1 MVGPVPARED
11 EAARLS
17 GARGD
22 FVANLGRRLEALRI
36 SLRAVE
42 QSPSDA
48 AARNGLLRRV
58 HALASSARVLGF
70 ASVAEALAEA
80 EKRLRR
86 SEFSDVARALDLL
99 PSLLL
104 GMPVSL
110 RPGPNAPSER
120 APTSIPLNVL
130 VFGTQPLQEAIQAI
144 AGTHVEC
151 ERSDELS
158 RARELS
164 RIFSPDLA
172 VIDADLA
179 GAREL
184 VETLTKDP
192 KLEPLPL
199 VIVGEF
205 VSPEA
210 ASAYL
215 ALGAARVLAKP
226 LNIET
231 LQRAVVELRALSAE
245 PRTGRDPLGDLSM
258 AALADRIA
266 LEVRRG
272 LLEAVEPSARGTS
285 VGFGDGADVMAAVW
299 GAVARVRELVT
310 LRSNGAVRFDST
322 GPEGAVPI
330 VAWSGEE
337 RRAGE
342 RNAGSNEVRVGDSV
356 SLQGRRI
363 VIADDD
369 PAVVW
374 FMSGLLKALGVEVLE
389 AHDGA
394 RALGL
399 TYDCWPDLVV
409 SDVLMPKLDGF
420 SLCHE
425 IKRDVAVRDVPVILL
440 SWKEDLLQRVR
451 ELGASA
457 DGYLRKE
464 AAAVTVAERLR
475 EVLRPR
481 ARVEQRIAAG
491 GEARGRL
498 DGLTPRLILELASA
512 GQRDVRVGFRDA
524 VYLYEVQIR
533 GGRLCSVT
541 RSAADGSFERG
552 ELVLAA
558 LLGVSAG
565 RFVVEPDSSSC
576 RAELDGTVAQVL
588 KAPIERARAALSSIS
603 AGALSSVTGVRIAA
617 EAIAGYLACTPDP
630 ARGLLDKILAGASPR
645 ELITSGSSAPRLLE
659 AVLSDVARRG
669 ALLGVDRIGEE
680 PRPLHSAEAAS
691 PPGAPAASALAVS
704 APPPAPLP
712 PVSIAPAEESSL
724 HPPPSFLPEPP
735 LFSASLAPGKFSL
748 TPSLAPK
755 VDDVN
760 SEDAGWFSLRLDSS
774 HPPAAGAAAPPVI
787 APPAAPLPAA
797 PPPVPPRPPRSADV
811 KAKSPAPSAVSR
823 ALPEAHVAD
832 PPVLAPAVAEKPKG
846 LPFSSEVT
854 PAVDRWEK
862 LTEGVFSYPGTLQGV
877 GMPEVAS
884 APAIPPAP
892 AGEGAVA
899 AASAPIAPPRKA
911 MASVEELDALANAL
925 IESSPSPPSPVEVRA
940 LLAITTDGASADEAG
955 AEAAGPSLEA
965 EMALPPAAAEGAS
978 AASEPG
984 SGPPTAPVVAEEL
997 KTTLVSRL
1005 ESQPPSAS
1013 RLESQPPSPGSSR
1026 VSPLKTPTPSAR
1038 VPAPAGANVGSLIW
1052 LVFVAAAAFAV
1063 SYFVIT
1069 YYRLQSAPD
1078 PGAQPTAPAPLPATS

>member
-1 MVGPVPARED
+1 M
-11 EAARLS
+11 
-17 GARGD
+17 
-22 FVANLGRRLEALRI
+22 
-36 SLRAVE
+36 
-42 QSPSDA
+42 
-48 AARNGLLRRV
+48 
-58 HALASSARVLGF
+58 LGF

-120 APTSIPLNVL
+120 APTRWPLSVL
-130 VFGTQPLQEAIQAI
+130 IFGTQALLEAIQAI
-144 AGTHVEC
+144 PGTHVEC
-151 ERSDELS
+151 ERSEDLA

-164 RIFSPDLA
+164 RIFGPDLA

-184 VETLTKDP
+184 VEALAKDP
-192 KLEPLPL
+192 KVEPLP
-199 VIVGEF
+199 VVVVGEF

-210 ASAYL
+210 ASAYH

-226 LNIET
+226 LSNEA

-245 PRTGRDPLGDLSM
+245 PRTGRDPLGDLSI
-258 AALADRIA
+258 AALTDRIA

-272 LLEAVEPSARGTS
+272 LLEAVEPSARAAS

-299 GAVARVRELVT
+299 GALARVRELVT
-310 LRSNGAVRFDST
+310 LRSSGAVRFDST

-342 RNAGSNEVRVGDSV
+342 RSAGGSEVRVGESV

-394 RALGL
+394 RALSL
-399 TYDCWPDLVV
+399 AYDSWPDLVV

-464 AAAVTVAERLR
+464 AAAATVAERLR

-512 GQRDVRVGFRDA
+512 GQRDARVGFRDA

-533 GGRLCSVT
+533 GGRLCSAT
-541 RSAADGSFERG
+541 RSSAEGSFERG
-552 ELVLAA
+552 EFVLAA

-565 RFVVEPDSSSC
+565 RFVVEPDHSPC
-576 RAELDGTVAQVL
+576 RADFDGTVAQAL
-588 KAPIERARAALSSIS
+588 KGPIERARSALSSIS
-603 AGALSSVTGVRIAA
+603 AGALVSVTRVQIAA
-617 EAIAGYLACTPDP
+617 ETMAGYLACTPDP
-630 ARGLLDKILAGASPR
+630 ARSLLDKIIAGASPR
-645 ELITSGSSAPRLLE
+645 ELITSGSCAPRLLE

-669 ALLGVDRIGEE
+669 ALLGVERIGEE
-680 PRPLHSAEAAS
+680 PRPLYSSEPPAPVEAPARSVSRAS
-691 PPGAPAASALAVS
+691 PELPE
-704 APPPAPLP
+704 PPAPLLSAARFVSAAPPELALP
-712 PVSIAPAEESSL
+712 PVSVLPPEESSL

-735 LFSASLAPGKFSL
+735 LVSASLTPGKYSL

-760 SEDAGWFSLRLDSS
+760 SEDVGWFSLRFDSS
-774 HPPAAGAAAPPVI
+774 HPPSAAAALKVV
-787 APPAAPLPAA
+787 APAAVAPAVASAGA
-797 PPPVPPRPPRSADV
+797 PPPVPPRPPARNAEG
-811 KAKSPAPSAVSR
+811 KAKSPAPSAVSG
-823 ALPEAHVAD
+823 AAAEPSPPD
-832 PPVLAPAVAEKPKG
+832 PPVLPPGVAEKPQG
-846 LPFSSEVT
+846 LPFSTEVT

-884 APAIPPAP
+884 
-892 AGEGAVA
+892 
-899 AASAPIAPPRKA
+899 
-911 MASVEELDALANAL
+911 
-925 IESSPSPPSPVEVRA
+925 
-940 LLAITTDGASADEAG
+940 
-955 AEAAGPSLEA
+955 
-965 EMALPPAAAEGAS
+965 
-978 AASEPG
+978 
-984 SGPPTAPVVAEEL
+984 
-997 KTTLVSRL
+997 
-1005 ESQPPSAS
+1005 
-1013 RLESQPPSPGSSR
+1013 SPGSSPDAIAAEPPVAA
-1026 VSPLKTPTPSAR
+1026 VSAPSA
-1038 VPAPAGANVGSLIW
+1038 PA
-1052 LVFVAAAAFAV
+1052 
-1063 SYFVIT
+1063 
-1069 YYRLQSAPD
+1069 R
-1078 PGAQPTAPAPLPATS
+1078 QPMA